1 MTSNLGPTRGFLIA
15 ATLLLASPA
24 ALAQSGAEAHRDR
37 VQASASA
44 ERPANTRAAWPGDY
58 GRLLLDRGRMVYAMV
73 VSLVPDGEHI
83 VLRLVDG
90 KELRPRQEQVVLLLG
105 EMRQPLPAPLPVR
118 VELADGRTILGTP
131 IQRSAATLT
140 VTTDQGLLELR
151 SSEVKSITLSAPD
164 RELSEPEL
172 ERTVWQDPGSIR
184 LMAMPTAFTHR
195 DGELSL
201 SILEGLQ
208 ASLAYGITGWLQ
220 VSAGTVI
227 DASYAE
233 GVGPNAYALLMAQ
246 YAAGEL
252 LRLSP
257 GLRWSWDRSGHT
269 LSLVGAVTFGTE
281 GKHLSAY
288 VGPAP
293 VATTVMGPTGDRV
306 YGLGGATDAHSPT
319 GADSLEN
326 WLADPGTVRR
336 VFNGLA
342 LRVFGARYSL
352 DFGVVAAWSAGKRF
366 AGSEIRPWLGVT
378 SSLPRGLVF

>member
-1 MTSNLGPTRGFLIA
+1 VTSTPGPTRGFLIA

-37 VQASASA
+37 VPTSESAA
-44 ERPANTRAAWPGDY
+44 RPANTRAAWPGDS
-58 GRLLLDRGRMVYAMV
+58 GRLLLDQGRMVYAKV

-83 VLRLVDG
+83 VLRMVDG
-90 KELRPRQEQVVLLLG
+90 KQLRPRQEQVVLLLG

-118 VELADGRTILGTP
+118 LELADGRTFLGTP
-131 IQRSAATLT
+131 VERSAVTLT
-140 VTTDQGLLELR
+140 VRTDAGLLELQT
-151 SSEVKSITLSAPD
+151 SEVKSITYPTPD
-164 RELSEPEL
+164 SYLAEPEL
-172 ERTVWQDPGSIR
+172 ERTVWPDPALVR
-184 LMAMPTAFTHR
+184 LMAMPTAFTLR

-208 ASLAYGITGWLQ
+208 PSLAYGITGWLQ
-220 VSAGTVI
+220 VSAGTVV
-227 DASYAE
+227 DASYAD
-233 GVGPNAYALLMAQ
+233 GVGLNAYVLLTAQ

-252 LRLSP
+252 IRLSP

-269 LSLVGAVTFGTE
+269 LSLAGAVTFGTE

-306 YGLGGATDAHSPT
+306 YGLGGRLTPIPRLALVS
-319 GADSLEN
+319 EN
-326 WLADPGTVRR
+326 WLADPGTVKR

-342 LRVFGARYSL
+342 LRVFGARHSL
-352 DFGVVAAWSAGKRF
+352 DLGVVAAWSPGKRF

-378 SSLPRGLVF
+378 FSDFPADRF